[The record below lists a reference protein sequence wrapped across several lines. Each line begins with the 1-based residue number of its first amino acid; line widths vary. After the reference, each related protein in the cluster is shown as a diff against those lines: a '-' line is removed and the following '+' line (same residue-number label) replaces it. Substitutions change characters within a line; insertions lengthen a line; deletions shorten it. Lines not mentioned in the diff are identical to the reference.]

1 MCLGTGLGIALAS
14 ISDGVGWSAMSYEKN
29 AVGTIQ
35 RRLAQSTTTT
45 NHHFRPKFLWH
56 RLMTSTTPHWGL
68 KRGNAEFGTFTVR
81 KLELQASTHFE
92 YKSRGNS

>member
-35 RRLAQSTTTT
+35 R
-45 NHHFRPKFLWH
+45 
-56 RLMTSTTPHWGL
+56 
-68 KRGNAEFGTFTVR
+68 ED
-81 KLELQASTHFE
+81 
-92 YKSRGNS
+92 